1 MLASFNKVLE
11 GMGDARRN
19 PTVRAERVSGSHQ
32 SMQEFMELI
41 NEDWPWPPGEY
52 HQAEKELLCRFIV
65 VERNRNTSVCKSLHC
80 FAVLRLEFRAVPHG
94 S

>member
-11 GMGDARRN
+11 GMGGTGRN

-52 HQAEKELLCRFIV
+52 HQAFSKPETRFIMQI
-65 VERNRNTSVCKSLHC
+65 RCCRK
-80 FAVLRLEFRAVPHG
+80 A
-94 S
+94 